1 MHESRRLLTYSNV
14 ASTLALVV
22 ALGGGTAY
30 AAATIGSASIIDDS
44 IRSRDLRNGDVQGRD
59 LAAASV
65 TSPKL
70 AASSVS
76 GDKVLDGSLT
86 LTDLAPSTQDAIE
99 AEGRAV
105 ATGLV
110 RFVTTDGGST
120 YQPELVGS
128 QTRNITAIR
137 RSGGTPGYYCLTPAQ
152 GVTLTGRP
160 AIGTPD
166 WNSSPGDQLHVYVDS
181 SNNECAAG
189 ELAVV
194 TNTATGAGRSIL
206 PFYIV
211 VF

>member
-1 MHESRRLLTYSNV
+1 MHGSRRLLTYSNV

-30 AAATIGSASIIDDS
+30 AAARIGSADIIDDS
-44 IRSRDLRNGDVQGRD
+44 IRSRDLRDSDVRGRD

-70 AASSVS
+70 AAGSVD
-76 GDKVLDGSLT
+76 GDKVLDDSLT
-86 LTDLAPSTQDAIE
+86 LADLAPSAKDAIE

-110 RFVTTDGGST
+110 KFVTTDGGST
-120 YQPELVGS
+120 YQPELVS
-128 QTRNITAIR
+128 SHTRNITAVR
-137 RSGGTPGYYCLTPAQ
+137 RSGFTPGYYCLTPAE

-166 WNSSPGDQLHVYVDS
+166 WNSTYGDQLHVYVDS
-181 SNNECAAG
+181 SNNECSPG

-194 TNTATGAGRSIL
+194 TNTGTGAGRSIL

>member
-1 MHESRRLLTYSNV
+1 MHESRRLLTYSNAV
-14 ASTLALVV
+14 STLALVV

-30 AAATIGSASIIDDS
+30 AAARIGSGDIVDDS
-44 IRSRDLRNGDVQGRD
+44 IRSRDLHDGDVRGRD

-70 AASSVS
+70 AAGSVD
-76 GDKVLDGSLT
+76 GDKVLDDSLT
-86 LTDLAPSTQDAIE
+86 LADLAPSARDAMGP
-99 AEGRAV
+99 EGRAV

-110 RFVTTDGGST
+110 KLVTTDGGST
-120 YQPELVGS
+120 YQPELVSS
-128 QTRNITAIR
+128 QTRNITAVR
-137 RSGGTPGYYCLTPAQ
+137 RSGFTPGYYCLTPAE

-166 WNSSPGDQLHVYVDS
+166 WNNSYGDQLHVYVDS
-181 SNNECAAG
+181 SNNECSPG

-194 TNTATGAGRSIL
+194 TNTDTGAGRSIL

>member
-1 MHESRRLLTYSNV
+1 MPEARRLLTYSNV

-30 AAATIGSASIIDDS
+30 AAARIGSADIIDNS
-44 IRSRDLRNGDVQGRD
+44 IQSRDLRDSDVRGRD
-59 LAAASV
+59 LAADSV
-65 TSPKL
+65 R
-70 AASSVS
+70 
-76 GDKVLDGSLT
+76 GDKVRDGSLG
-86 LTDLAPSTQDAIE
+86 LADLAPPARDAIE
-99 AEGRAV
+99 AEGRAI

-110 RFVTTDGGST
+110 KFVSTDGGST
-120 YQPELVGS
+120 YQPELVSS
-128 QTRNITAIR
+128 QTRNISAVR
-137 RSGGTPGYYCLTPAQ
+137 RSGFTPGYYCLTPVE
-152 GVTLTGRP
+152 GLTLTGRP

-166 WNSSPGDQLHVYVDS
+166 WNNSPGDQLHVYVDS
-181 SNNECAAG
+181 SNNECSAG

>member
-1 MHESRRLLTYSNV
+1 MPEARRLLTYSNV

-22 ALGGGTAY
+22 ALGGGSAY
-30 AAATIGSASIIDDS
+30 AAARIGSAGIIDNS
-44 IRSRDLRNGDVQGRD
+44 IQSRDLRDGDVRGRD

-65 TSPKL
+65 R
-70 AASSVS
+70 
-76 GDKVLDGSLT
+76 GDKVRDGSLG
-86 LTDLAPSTQDAIE
+86 LADLAPSARDAIE

-105 ATGLV
+105 ATALV
-110 RFVTTDGGST
+110 KLVTTDGGST
-120 YQPELVGS
+120 YQPELVSS
-128 QTRNITAIR
+128 QTRNITAVR
-137 RSGGTPGYYCLTPAQ
+137 RSGSTPGYYCLTPAD

-160 AIGTPD
+160 ALGTPD
-166 WNSSPGDQLHVYVDS
+166 WNNSPGDQLHVYVDS
-181 SNNECAAG
+181 SNNECSAG

>member
-1 MHESRRLLTYSNV
+1 MHEPRRLLTYSNV
-14 ASTLALVV
+14 VSTLALVV
-22 ALGGGTAY
+22 AFGGGTAY
-30 AAATIGSASIIDDS
+30 AAARIGSADVIDNS
-44 IRSRDLRNGDVQGRD
+44 LQSRDLRDSGVRGRD

-65 TSPKL
+65 TRPKL
-70 AASSVS
+70 AAGSVG
-76 GDKVLDGSLT
+76 GDKVLDGSLGLAD
-86 LTDLAPSTQDAIE
+86 LTPSAKDAIE

-128 QTRNITAIR
+128 QTRNITAVR
-137 RSGGTPGYYCLTPAQ
+137 RSGGTPGYYCLTPTE

-166 WNSSPGDQLHVYVDS
+166 WNNSPGDQLHVYVDS
-181 SNNECAAG
+181 SNNECSAG

-194 TNTATGAGRSIL
+194 TNTGTGAGRSIL